1 MWQREMECLLCISDH
16 IFSTFMTQVMTCRPR
31 SDIFINLPAL
41 CKMDNMLL
49 VRLISL
55 CYFLFRFRQEPFV
68 ETFYYLRQ
76 EILDSFR
83 DTKF

>member
-1 MWQREMECLLCISDH
+1 PPSLGSCGDYNMYRLRRNQCGKEKWNV
-16 IFSTFMTQVMTCRPR
+16 FYVMTCRPR

-49 VRLISL
+49 VR
-55 CYFLFRFRQEPFV
+55 QEPFV
-68 ETFYYLRQ
+68 EIFYYLRQ